1 MGASIWITEPLAPG
15 HAYTYAEVNVTY
27 NLTPMLVEAGFG
39 RWRDHVD
46 DTVPEF
52 GSALMRL
59 RDTLA
64 ADPDRFRALN
74 PDNGWG
80 DYDGLLEAV
89 RECIDRVPWERPG
102 LEVGFSL

>member
-1 MGASIWITEPLAPG
+1 MSWDADVFEVLAPG
-15 HAYTYAEVNVTY
+15 HVYTYAEMNVTY
-27 NLTPMLVEAGFG
+27 NLTPMLREAGFG
-39 RWRDHVD
+39 TWRDHVN

-74 PDNGWG
+74 PDNGW
-80 DYDGLLEAV
+80 AN
-89 RECIDRVPWERPG
+89 PT
-102 LEVGFSL
+102 EVEQ